1 MKSSKESNHTR
12 PVAFFLIAVVLIFTI
27 GFAAGGWQSISNNS
41 DDSGKLG
48 DSNDNA
54 DNDSNKPT
62 ANPEPEIYIP
72 EFVELL
78 TGLETDETTASSTPK
93 AFLMSSSHPLY
104 GISAASVV
112 IEFPIEDNTTRLLTY
127 ISSSSLP
134 TKIGS
139 LTPTRKYIDNIAAS
153 FGGIIISKGNDDSIL
168 YEGADISDFKLD
180 LLRAHG
186 YYYTEYT
193 DYTYTNADLIGAA
206 IENMGIKGK
215 NSTSDTIPLNFVDFG
230 KSEILGE
237 KSAYNIVLPFS
248 DGNETVLT
256 YLSQNTSYVFSKNGE
271 IKRDALNDK
280 KLEFKNVFILF
291 ADATTYETANAS
303 EMILHTNTSGKGIY
317 FTNGTQKSF
326 YWHMDPSFGL
336 TFTDEAGEPLTVNRG
351 TSYIG
356 FMKSSKINTV
366 SVN

>member
-1 MKSSKESNHTR
+1 MKSSKESNHSR
-12 PVAFFLIAVVLIFTI
+12 PVAFFLIAVILIFTI

-41 DDSGKLG
+41 DDSGKVENN
-48 DSNDNA
+48 NDNA
-54 DNDSNKPT
+54 DNDNMPQV
-62 ANPEPEIYIP
+62 NPGPEIYIP

-78 TGLETDETTASSTPK
+78 TGLETDEATASSTPK
-93 AFLMSSSHPLY
+93 AFLMNSSQPLY
-104 GISAASVV
+104 GISASSVI
-112 IEFPIEDNTTRLLTY
+112 IEFPTESSTTRLLAY
-127 ISSSSLP
+127 ISSASLP

-139 LTPTRKYIDNIAAS
+139 LTPTRKYIDNIAAC
-153 FGGIIISKGNDDSIL
+153 FGGIIISKGNDDSIV
-168 YEGADISDFKLD
+168 YDGTDVSDFKLD

-193 DYTYTNADLIGAA
+193 DYTYTNPDLINAA
-206 IENMGIKGK
+206 IENIGIKGK
-215 NSTSDTIPLNFVDFG
+215 NGTADSIPFNFVDFG
-230 KSEILGE
+230 MGEIFGE

-291 ADATTYETANAS
+291 ADATTYETASAS
-303 EMILHTNTSGKGIY
+303 EMILHTNTSGKGMY
-317 FTNGTQKSF
+317 FTNGTQKNF
-326 YWHMDPSFGL
+326 YWRMDASSGL
-336 TFTDEAGEPLTVNRG
+336 IFTDEVGEPLSVNRG

-356 FMKSSKINTV
+356 FMKSSKLNTV